1 MNWFFEKIRVRKLTG
16 GTIRSNTPMIR
27 IMEKTGMVLEAVR
40 YKQELLA
47 NEPQDLLYYAKYLKD
62 VNLIIQNKSNNA

>member
-1 MNWFFEKIRVRKLTG
+1 
-16 GTIRSNTPMIR
+16 MIR